1 MSDVLDYQLFSDGA
15 WQDSDSGA
23 TFDVVRPYDRE
34 VYARVAASGREDAC
48 RAVEAGQTAFAEW
61 AAMPPGQKAGLFR
74 SCAQIIDRRRVD
86 LAQALSLETGTTIA
100 VAMFQQ
106 EAAIQ
111 CLQAAAGWVY
121 QTTGEVYP
129 SDIPG
134 LRSMSERKPLGV
146 VACFT
151 PWNGASLLAWRAVV
165 QPLAAG
171 NTVVVKPSELAPFS
185 AGLAIAQVADEA
197 GFPKGVVNVIPNAPG
212 TAGEIA
218 DTFFESDAV
227 RCINLI
233 GGVKTARIL
242 AARAGQTLKRT
253 VLELGGYNCQVV
265 LDDADIDLAVRTA
278 VFGAFLHQGQVCSC
292 TRKVIVHRSIYDEF
306 LAAFVART
314 QTLQTGDPSDPTT
327 VIGPLISAGA
337 LEACRNAV
345 ADAESRGAR
354 VCAGG
359 KSEGQVYEPTI
370 LTNVPADAPVS
381 CEETFG
387 PIVVVESFDSEDEAI
402 TMANRGNYGLT
413 AAVMSRNVSRGAEF
427 GSHLKAGG
435 VFVNGPTVPMDESH
449 VPMGG
454 VRDSGWGRTG
464 PESLKDFTDLVWTTT
479 HSGDRQYP
487 F

>member
-1 MSDVLDYQLFSDGA
+1 MSNVLDYQLFSDGA
-15 WQDSDSGA
+15 WRDSESGS
-23 TFDVVRPYDRE
+23 TFDVLRPYDR
-34 VYARVAASGREDAC
+34 VLHARIAASGRDDAR
-48 RAVEAGQTAFAEW
+48 RAVEAGQAAFADW
-61 AAMPPGQKAGLFR
+61 AALAPGQKAALFR
-74 SCAQIIDRRRVD
+74 SCAQIIDRRRAD
-86 LAQALSLETGTTIA
+86 LAQALSLETGTTIT

-111 CLQAAAGWVY
+111 CLQAAAAWVY
-121 QTTGEVYP
+121 QVKGEIYP

-151 PWNGASLLAWRAVV
+151 PWNGASLLAWRAAL

-185 AGLAIAQVADEA
+185 AGLAIAQVAEEA

-218 DTFFESDAV
+218 DVFFESDAV

-253 VLELGGYNCQVV
+253 VLELGGYNCLVV

-306 LAAFVART
+306 LEAFVART
-314 QTLQTGDPSDPTT
+314 KTLSKGDPSDPTT
-327 VIGPLISAGA
+327 LIGPLITASAV
-337 LEACRNAV
+337 EACRNAV
-345 ADAESRGAR
+345 ADAESRGAIVR
-354 VCAGG
+354 IGG
-359 KSEGQVYEPTI
+359 KSKGQVYEPTI
-370 LTNVPADAPVS
+370 LTNVPAYAPIS

-387 PIVVVESFDSEDEAI
+387 PIVVVEAFDSEGDAI
-402 TMANRGNYGLT
+402 AMANKGNYGLT
-413 AAVMSRNVSRGAEF
+413 AAVMSRDVNRGVEF

-435 VFVNGPTVPMDESH
+435 VFVNGPTVPMDEAH

-464 PESLKDFTDLVWTTT
+464 PESLKDFTDQVWVTT